1 MKYLFIFSVL
11 SFLNGC
17 AMQAPMVVSPT
28 ADGKYWVLKEPLIY
42 QHPETEQ
49 QVVIP
54 KGFVTD
60 LASVPRAF
68 WIALPPCEK
77 YTPATVLHDYL
88 YWVQDSS
95 CDRECADKTLLLA
108 MKEAGVGW
116 TTRNSIY
123 TGVRL
128 GGESAWNKN
137 AERKKAGEV
146 RIIPEQFL
154 NFSSNES
161 WADIRLK
168 IITDTID

>member
-1 MKYLFIFSVL
+1 MKYLIII
-11 SFLNGC
+11 SFLTGC
-17 AMQAPMVVSPT
+17 VMQEPLVISPT
-28 ADGKYWVLKEPLIY
+28 ADGKYWILKEPLIY

-68 WIALPPCEK
+68 WVALPPCEK

-116 TTRNSIY
+116 ATRHSIY
-123 TGVRL
+123 TGARL
-128 GGESAWNKN
+128 GGKSAWAKN
-137 AERKKAGEV
+137 RKRKKEGEI
-146 RIIPEQFL
+146 RLIPENYL
-154 NFSSNES
+154 NFSSSET
-161 WADIRLK
+161 WADIRLRIK
-168 IITDTID
+168 IDALN